1 MRLERQRGFA
11 GGGFRVMPTHSPATK
26 PVPQVFPASG
36 LVAWMVLARCR
47 RNISRASWRS
57 T

>member
-26 PVPQVFPASG
+26 PVPQAFPASG

-47 RNISRASWRS
+47 RNIRRASWRS
-57 T
+57 A